1 MSESKPPR
9 PSPQE
14 LEAFR
19 TEVRAWLSDNKP
31 EHPGFP
37 LPDSFMEVGRPEQ
50 FEFLQAWQRKVYDAG
65 YLGLSWPAEYGG
77 GGKHPAWQAVVNR
90 EMAAADVPF
99 MVNIIGLM
107 WAGPVILQLGT
118 EEQKRRYIP
127 EILSGEEIWCQ
138 GFSEPEH
145 GSDLGNAQ
153 TTAVRDGDGWIL
165 NGTKIWT
172 SLGTEAKHMI
182 LLARTDPDAPSKYKG
197 LTFFLAPVDV
207 PGVHKTPIRKMT
219 GEFGFNETR
228 FEDARIPGDCVLGRE
243 GEGWAVAMA
252 TLMFERGA
260 AEGQAGGLS
269 MVPLRVADVAQ
280 LARECLRDGRPAIE
294 DPAIRDQ
301 LVRFTLE
308 ERALGLCQVRQRI
321 PALVAERP
329 HAIMMMNK
337 LVGTEFRRRLSRFAV
352 SLQGAGA
359 PLYMGDPDAAAG
371 GHWQRHYMNA
381 FSATIGGGTSQI
393 QKNILGE
400 RVLGLA
406 KSY

>member
-1 MSESKPPR
+1 MTDTQPER
-9 PSPQE
+9 PSPEQ
-14 LEAFR
+14 LEDFR
-19 TEVRAWLSDNKP
+19 QEVRAWLAHNAPAKP
-31 EHPGFP
+31 DFP
-37 LPDSFMEVGRPEQ
+37 LPDSFMEVGEPRQ
-50 FEFLQAWQRKVYDAG
+50 FEYLQAWQRKVYDAG
-65 YLGLSWPAEYGG
+65 YIGITWPEDYGG
-77 GGKHPAWQAVVNR
+77 RGMHGAYQAVVNR
-90 EMAAADVPF
+90 EMGAAGVPF

-118 EEQKRRYIP
+118 HEQKARYIP
-127 EILSGEEIWCQ
+127 KILSGEEIWCQ
-138 GFSEPEH
+138 GFSEPGN

-153 TTAVRDGDGWIL
+153 TTAVRDGDEWVL

-182 LLARTDPDAPSKYKG
+182 LLARTDKDAPSKYKG

-207 PGVHKTPIRKMT
+207 PGVERLPIRKMT
-219 GEFGFNETR
+219 GEYGFNETR
-228 FEDARIPGDCVLGRE
+228 FEDARIPGDCVLGRV
-243 GEGWAVAMA
+243 GEGWSVAMA

-269 MVPLRVADVAQ
+269 MVPLNVSDVVQ
-280 LARECLRDGRPAIE
+280 LARECKRDGRPAIE
-294 DPAIRDQ
+294 DPAIRQQ
-301 LVRFTLE
+301 LVRFITE
-308 ERALGLCQVRQRI
+308 ERALGLNQLRRRI

-337 LVGTEFRRRLSRFAV
+337 LVGSEFRRRLARFAV
-352 SLQGAGA
+352 SLQGANA
-359 PLYMGDPDAAAG
+359 ALYMGDPDAIED

>member
-1 MSESKPPR
+1 MSEATLAR

-14 LEAFR
+14 LDAFR
-19 TEVRAWLSDNKP
+19 AEVRAWLKDNKP
-31 EHPGFP
+31 EPPDFQ
-37 LPDSFMEVGRPEQ
+37 LPDSFMEVGTPEQ
-50 FEFLQAWQRKVYDAG
+50 FEYLRAWQQKVYEAG
-65 YLGLSWPAEYGG
+65 YIGLTWPKEYGG
-77 GGKHPAWQAVVNR
+77 GGLHGLYQGVVNR
-90 EMAAADVPF
+90 EMGAANVPF

-118 EEQKRRYIP
+118 HAQKQRYIQK
-127 EILSGEEIWCQ
+127 ILSAEEIWCQ
-138 GFSEPEH
+138 GFSEPGN

-153 TTAVRDGDGWIL
+153 TTAVRDGDEWVL

-182 LLARTDPDAPSKYKG
+182 LLARTDPGAPSKYKG
-197 LTFFLAPVDV
+197 LTFFLAPVDIE
-207 PGVHKTPIRKMT
+207 GVHKTPIQKMT
-219 GEFGFNETR
+219 GEYGFNETR
-228 FEDARIPGDCVLGRE
+228 FEDARIPGDSILGRE
-243 GEGWAVAMA
+243 GEGWSVAMA

-269 MVPLRVADVAQ
+269 MVPLRVDDVVQ
-280 LARECLRDGRPAIE
+280 LARECKRDGRPAIE
-294 DPAIRDQ
+294 DPEVRAE
-301 LVRFTLE
+301 LVRFVTE

-321 PALVAERP
+321 PGLVTERP

-337 LVGTEFRRRLSRFAV
+337 LVGTEFRRRLARFAI
-352 SLQGAGA
+352 SLQGANGV
-359 PLYMGDPDAAAG
+359 LYMGDPDAPDG
-371 GHWQRHYMNA
+371 GHWQRNYMNA